1 MRIAFLGN
9 HAVLYSSESHHAAS
23 LESLGHTVERLQ
35 EGKATGEQVLAAALA
50 SDLLVVVH
58 THGWVTPGLPLETV
72 LVRLE
77 AAGIPTATYH
87 LDLWLGLQRQQDLD
101 RDPFYRTIGHFFTA
115 DKLMADWFCDNT
127 DVRGHYLPAAV
138 YDRECYIS
146 TEPSPN
152 ANDVIFVGSRRY
164 HPEWPYRPQL
174 IDWLAQSYGAS
185 FTHVG
190 GDGATGTVRG
200 DDLNRLYA
208 NSKVAVG
215 DTLCIGFDYPHYFSD
230 RIFECLGRGGFM
242 IHPWIKG
249 LDDLFED
256 GKHLITYPF
265 GDFEQLQFL
274 IDYYLDDANAG
285 EREQIRRAGHEHVK
299 AHHTYRHRWQT
310 ILSTIFDGASA

>member
-1 MRIAFLGN
+1 MRVAFLGN
-9 HAVLYSSESHHAAS
+9 FGVSYSSETHHAAS
-23 LESLGHTVERLQ
+23 IESLGHHVTRLQ
-35 EGKATGEQVLAAALA
+35 EGTATGEDVLAAALA

-58 THGWVTPGLPLETV
+58 THGWTTPGLALDTV
-72 LVRLE
+72 LLRLE

-87 LDLWLGLQRQQDLD
+87 LDLWLGLQRQHDLD
-101 RDPFYRTIGHFFTA
+101 QDPFYQAIQYFFTA
-115 DKLMADWFCDNT
+115 DGRMADWFNSNT
-127 DVRGHYLPAAV
+127 AVQGHYLPAAV
-138 YDRECYIS
+138 YDRECYLS
-146 TEPSPN
+146 TEPSPH

-174 IDWLAQSYGAS
+174 IDWLASSYGPA

-215 DTLCIGFDYPHYFSD
+215 DTLCLGFDYPDYFSD
-230 RIFECLGRGGFM
+230 RVFETLGRGGFM

-249 LDDLFED
+249 IDDLFED
-256 GKHLITYPF
+256 GTHLVTYPF

-274 IDYYLDDANAG
+274 IDYYLDDANAD

-299 AHHTYRHRWQT
+299 MNHTYRHRWQT
-310 ILSTIFDGASA
+310 ILSTIFGVAAG